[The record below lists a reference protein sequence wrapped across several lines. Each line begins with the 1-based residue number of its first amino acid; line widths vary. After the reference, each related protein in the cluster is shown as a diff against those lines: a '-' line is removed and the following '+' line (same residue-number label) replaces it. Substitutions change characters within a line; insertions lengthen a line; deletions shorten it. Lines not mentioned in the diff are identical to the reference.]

1 MTQKPDKL
9 KEQADELDKLA
20 NAAVDPGE
28 KKRLKDLARAARNLA
43 PNGGDPA

>member
-1 MTQKPDKL
+1 MSQKPDKL
-9 KEQADELDKLA
+9 KEQADELEKLA
-20 NAAVDPGE
+20 NAAVDPDE